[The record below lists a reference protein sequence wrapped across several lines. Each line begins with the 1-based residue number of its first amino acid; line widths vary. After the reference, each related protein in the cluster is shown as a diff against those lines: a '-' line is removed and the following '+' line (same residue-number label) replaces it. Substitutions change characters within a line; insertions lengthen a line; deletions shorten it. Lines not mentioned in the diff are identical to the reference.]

1 MRSLVKSAQTQNT
14 PSLGRLTEANELS
27 IAPSLQNYPPIQIVL
42 QRCVD
47 CLSVLMQARFNSQ
60 EQVRV
65 GLCPD
70 RKKHDHSRSAITFS
84 WGCSRKWL
92 RQWRQY

>member
-14 PSLGRLTEANELS
+14 QSLGRLTEADELS

-47 CLSVLMQARFNSQ
+47 CLSVLMQVRFNSQ

-70 RKKHDHSRSAITFS
+70 RSTIMAGQPSPFPGGVLGS
-84 WGCSRKWL
+84 G
-92 RQWRQY
+92 

>member
-14 PSLGRLTEANELS
+14 QSLGRLTEADELS

-47 CLSVLMQARFNSQ
+47 CLSVLMQAA
-60 EQVRV
+60 
-65 GLCPD
+65 LIP
-70 RKKHDHSRSAITFS
+70 KSRSVLVCVRS
-84 WGCSRKWL
+84 WQVSHHPFLGVF
-92 RQWRQY
+92 